1 MQIEPWKSARGCC
14 LRDSFVWLSVLE
26 MVDQWSLTADR
37 EDYDYSSTEFT
48 LKISTNLL
56 LGECLCIVVL
66 FDGGSVVVYYRQI
79 KTADFTLDS
88 ERFCRFRDSSV

>member
-1 MQIEPWKSARGCC
+1 
-14 LRDSFVWLSVLE
+14 

-66 FDGGSVVVYYRQI
+66 FDGGSVVVYYR
-79 KTADFTLDS
+79 
-88 ERFCRFRDSSV
+88 